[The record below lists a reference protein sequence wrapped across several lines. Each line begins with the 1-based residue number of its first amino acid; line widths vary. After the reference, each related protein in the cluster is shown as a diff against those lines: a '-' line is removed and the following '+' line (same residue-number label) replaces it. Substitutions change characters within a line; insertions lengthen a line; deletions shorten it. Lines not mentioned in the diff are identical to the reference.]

1 MLHWD
6 LRARSRAEK
15 EILRSSL
22 GWQCCQERREG
33 QTLEHLDIGH
43 GQRVR
48 RRPGKKSHGKGAA
61 GGPKCNLSLGEGE
74 EEEEEGGGLVKRS
87 QELQGNS
94 TAQNPGSQIPLLRR

>member
-1 MLHWD
+1 MLDWD
-6 LRARSRAEK
+6 LRARSRPEK

-22 GWQCCQERREG
+22 GWQCFQDRREG

-61 GGPKCNLSLGEGE
+61 GDPKCNRSLGEGE
-74 EEEEEGGGLVKRS
+74 EEEEGVGLVKRS

-94 TAQNPGSQIPLLRR
+94 TAQNPGSQFLF